1 MVASSYTL
9 AATVCALAVSW
20 LGMPLGRRGCIVMGD
35 VLVIAGGILQ
45 ASSWSV
51 PQIIVGR
58 VICVSSFVGQGSYV
72 SNRRDNRDLALA
84 FVYPPTGQSYLT
96 NL

>member
-9 AATVCALAVSW
+9 AATVCALVVSW

-35 VLVIAGGILQ
+35 MLVIVGGILQ

-58 VICVSSFVGQGSYV
+58 VICVSYLLIK
-72 SNRRDNRDLALA
+72 LAAYLTDDTTGLR
-84 FVYPPTGQSYLT
+84 YRCLYIPPTREW
-96 NL
+96 NI